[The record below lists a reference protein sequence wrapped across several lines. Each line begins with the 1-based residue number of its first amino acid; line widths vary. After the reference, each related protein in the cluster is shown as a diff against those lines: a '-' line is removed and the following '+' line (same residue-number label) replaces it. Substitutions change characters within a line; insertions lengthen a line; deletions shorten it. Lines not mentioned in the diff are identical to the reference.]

1 MYFGLLRG
9 FFAMLL
15 AHYVLAGIWVEKM
28 QFFLTIHI
36 AVCTV
41 LKLILSL
48 QSLMKGRE
56 YLFFRN
62 LGSAKQDV
70 FLLHFQEPSSGCWPL
85 PKKDTPNV
93 FWSPH
98 TSRILCSYKVRKKE
112 RIKSKF
118 KTISLLWYQRAL
130 STPKG
135 KKLLFSILENG
146 FRSYSERILVWT
158 SNIKTIVVVK
168 KWIMDLCFYDCR
180 HWTVL

>member
-1 MYFGLLRG
+1 M
-9 FFAMLL
+9 
-15 AHYVLAGIWVEKM
+15 
-28 QFFLTIHI
+28 
-36 AVCTV
+36 

-135 KKLLFSILENG
+135 NKLLFSILENS

-168 KWIMDLCFYDCR
+168 KRIMDLCSYDCR